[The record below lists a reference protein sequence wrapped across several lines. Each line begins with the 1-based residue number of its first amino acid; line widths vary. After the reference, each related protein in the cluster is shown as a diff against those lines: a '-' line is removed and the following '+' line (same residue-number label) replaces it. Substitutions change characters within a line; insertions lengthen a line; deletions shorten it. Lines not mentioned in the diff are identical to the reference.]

1 MSAQNHPQAGEN
13 PKGIEHPGVIDFLAF
28 DAASQRVLLVMVER
42 RPWNE
47 PELQLFQLQEK
58 LNAYLSFI
66 LDGEMAE
73 SFPQFVGKPIEIQLR
88 THHHP
93 DPLTLGFLNQ
103 AKDQLSLQQ
112 ITIETIRIDSS
123 EEFEP
128 APAAPSHSC
137 GCGHGGC
144 GS

>member
-1 MSAQNHPQAGEN
+1 MGL
-13 PKGIEHPGVIDFLAF
+13 EHPAVLDAFAHDKRRDTLVLA
-28 DAASQRVLLVMVER
+28 MYET
-42 RPWNE
+42 RPWTGE
-47 PELQLFQLQEK
+47 EAHILQLQEK
-58 LNAYLSFI
+58 LNAYASFI

-73 SFPQFVGKPIEIQLR
+73 SFPQFVGKQVEVQLR
-88 THHHP
+88 TRHQP

-112 ITIETIRIDSS
+112 ITIETIRIDST

-128 APAAPSHSC
+128 ASAPANHSC

>member
-1 MSAQNHPQAGEN
+1 MSTTTNSRRPMGL
-13 PKGIEHPGVIDFLAF
+13 EHPAVLDAFAHDKRRDTLVLA
-28 DAASQRVLLVMVER
+28 MYET
-42 RPWNE
+42 RPWTGE
-47 PELQLFQLQEK
+47 EAHILQLQEK
-58 LNAYLSFI
+58 LNAYASFI

-88 THHHP
+88 TQHQP

-112 ITIETIRIDSS
+112 ITIETIRIDSA

-128 APAAPSHSC
+128 AQAASSHSC

>member
-1 MSAQNHPQAGEN
+1 MSTTPRRPMGL
-13 PKGIEHPGVIDFLAF
+13 EHPAVLDAFAHDKRRDTLVLA
-28 DAASQRVLLVMVER
+28 MYET
-42 RPWNE
+42 RPWTGDE
-47 PELQLFQLQEK
+47 AHILQLQEK
-58 LNAYLSFI
+58 LNAYASFI

-88 THHHP
+88 TRHQP
-93 DPLTLGFLNQ
+93 DPLALGFLSQ

-112 ITIETIRIDSS
+112 ITIETIRVESI

-128 APAAPSHSC
+128 APAALTSHSC
-137 GCGHGGC
+137 GCGNGGC

>member
-1 MSAQNHPQAGEN
+1 MSTTATPRRPMGL
-13 PKGIEHPGVIDFLAF
+13 EHPAVLDAFAHDKRRDTLVLA
-28 DAASQRVLLVMVER
+28 MYET
-42 RPWNE
+42 RPWTGDE
-47 PELQLFQLQEK
+47 AHILQLQEK
-58 LNAYLSFI
+58 LNAYASFI

-73 SFPQFVGKPIEIQLR
+73 AFPQFVGKPVEVQLR
-88 THHHP
+88 TRHQP
-93 DPLTLGFLNQ
+93 APLTLGFLNQ

-112 ITIETIRIDSS
+112 LTIETIRIDAA

-128 APAAPSHSC
+128 APAASSHSC

>member
-1 MSAQNHPQAGEN
+1 MSTTTATPRRPMGL
-13 PKGIEHPGVIDFLAF
+13 EHPAVLDAFAHDKRRDTLVLA
-28 DAASQRVLLVMVER
+28 MYET
-42 RPWNE
+42 RPWTGE
-47 PELQLFQLQEK
+47 EAHILQLQEK
-58 LNAYLSFI
+58 LNAYASFI

-73 SFPQFVGKPIEIQLR
+73 SFPQFVGKPVEIQLR
-88 THHHP
+88 TRHQP
-93 DPLTLGFLNQ
+93 DPVTLGFLNQ

-112 ITIETIRIDSS
+112 ITIETIRIDSA

-128 APAAPSHSC
+128 APAASSHSC

>member
-1 MSAQNHPQAGEN
+1 MSTTATPRRPMGL
-13 PKGIEHPGVIDFLAF
+13 EHPAVLDAFAHDKRRDTLVLA
-28 DAASQRVLLVMVER
+28 MYET
-42 RPWNE
+42 RPWNGE
-47 PELQLFQLQEK
+47 ETHILQLQEK
-58 LNAYLSFI
+58 LNAYASFI

-73 SFPQFVGKPIEIQLR
+73 SFPQFVGKPVEVQLR
-88 THHHP
+88 TRHQP

-112 ITIETIRIDSS
+112 ITIETIRIDSA

-128 APAAPSHSC
+128 APAAANHSC

>member
-1 MSAQNHPQAGEN
+1 MGL
-13 PKGIEHPGVIDFLAF
+13 EHPAVLDAFAHDKRRDTLVLA
-28 DAASQRVLLVMVER
+28 MYET
-42 RPWNE
+42 RPWTGE
-47 PELQLFQLQEK
+47 EAHILQLQEK
-58 LNAYLSFI
+58 LNAYASFI

-88 THHHP
+88 TQHQP

-112 ITIETIRIDSS
+112 ITIETISIDSS

-128 APAAPSHSC
+128 AQAAPSHSC

>member
-1 MSAQNHPQAGEN
+1 MGL
-13 PKGIEHPGVIDFLAF
+13 EHPAVLDAFAHDKRRDTLVLA
-28 DAASQRVLLVMVER
+28 MYET
-42 RPWNE
+42 RPWTGDE
-47 PELQLFQLQEK
+47 AHILQLQEK
-58 LNAYLSFI
+58 LNAYASFI

-73 SFPQFVGKPIEIQLR
+73 SFPQFVGKPVEIQLR
-88 THHHP
+88 TRHQP

-112 ITIETIRIDSS
+112 ITIETIRIDSA

-128 APAAPSHSC
+128 APAAAANHSC

-144 GS
+144 GI

>member
-1 MSAQNHPQAGEN
+1 MSTATSRRPMGL
-13 PKGIEHPGVIDFLAF
+13 EHPAVLDAFAHDKRRDTLVLA
-28 DAASQRVLLVMVER
+28 MYET
-42 RPWNE
+42 RPWTGE
-47 PELQLFQLQEK
+47 EAHILQLQEK
-58 LNAYLSFI
+58 LNAYASFI
-66 LDGEMAE
+66 LDGEMGE
-73 SFPQFVGKPIEIQLR
+73 SFPQFVGKPVEIQLR
-88 THHHP
+88 TQHQP

-128 APAAPSHSC
+128 ASAAPYHSC

>member
-1 MSAQNHPQAGEN
+1 MSTTATPRRPMGL
-13 PKGIEHPGVIDFLAF
+13 EHPAVLDAFAHDKRRDTLVLA
-28 DAASQRVLLVMVER
+28 MYET
-42 RPWNE
+42 RPWTGE
-47 PELQLFQLQEK
+47 EAHILQLQEK
-58 LNAYLSFI
+58 LNAYASFI

-73 SFPQFVGKPIEIQLR
+73 SFPQFVGKPVEIQLR
-88 THHHP
+88 TRHQP

-112 ITIETIRIDSS
+112 ITIETIRIDAA

-128 APAAPSHSC
+128 APAAANHSC

>member
-1 MSAQNHPQAGEN
+1 MSTTPRRPMGL
-13 PKGIEHPGVIDFLAF
+13 EHPAVLDAFAHDKRRDTLVLA
-28 DAASQRVLLVMVER
+28 MYET
-42 RPWNE
+42 RPWTGDE
-47 PELQLFQLQEK
+47 AHILQLQEK
-58 LNAYLSFI
+58 LNAYASFI

-88 THHHP
+88 TRHQP
-93 DPLTLGFLNQ
+93 DPLALGFLSQ

-112 ITIETIRIDSS
+112 ITIETIRVESI

-128 APAAPSHSC
+128 APAVPASHSC
-137 GCGHGGC
+137 GCGNGGC

>member
-1 MSAQNHPQAGEN
+1 MSTTATPRRPMGL
-13 PKGIEHPGVIDFLAF
+13 EHPAVLDAFAHDKRRDTLVLA
-28 DAASQRVLLVMVER
+28 MYEI
-42 RPWNE
+42 RPWTGDE
-47 PELQLFQLQEK
+47 AHILQLQEK
-58 LNAYLSFI
+58 LNAYASFI

-73 SFPQFVGKPIEIQLR
+73 AFPQFVGKPVEVQLR
-88 THHHP
+88 TRHQP

-112 ITIETIRIDSS
+112 ITIETIRIDSA

-128 APAAPSHSC
+128 APAATNHSC

>member
-1 MSAQNHPQAGEN
+1 MSTATSRRPMGL
-13 PKGIEHPGVIDFLAF
+13 EHPAVLDAFAHDKRRDTLVLA
-28 DAASQRVLLVMVER
+28 MYET
-42 RPWNE
+42 RPWTGE
-47 PELQLFQLQEK
+47 EAHILQLQEK
-58 LNAYLSFI
+58 LNAYASFI
-66 LDGEMAE
+66 LDGEMGE
-73 SFPQFVGKPIEIQLR
+73 SFPQFVGKPVEIQLR
-88 THHHP
+88 TQHQP

-103 AKDQLSLQQ
+103 AKDQLSLQH

-128 APAAPSHSC
+128 AAAAPSHSC

>member
-1 MSAQNHPQAGEN
+1 LSTESTTAN
-13 PKGIEHPGVIDFLAF
+13 PRRPMGLEHPAVLDAFAHDKRRDTLVLA
-28 DAASQRVLLVMVER
+28 MYET
-42 RPWNE
+42 RPWTGNE
-47 PELQLFQLQEK
+47 AHILQLQEK
-58 LNAYLSFI
+58 LNAYASFI

-73 SFPQFVGKPIEIQLR
+73 AFPQFVGKPVEVQLR
-88 THHHP
+88 TRHQP

-112 ITIETIRIDSS
+112 ITIETIRIEAA

-128 APAAPSHSC
+128 APAAANHSC